1 MDLLLITDPNY
12 PEKEEESLVQLLDQ
26 GLSRL
31 HIRKPD
37 WTNIGI
43 EKLVKSIPVEHYSKI
58 SLHGDLKLAT
68 DLGLGGC
75 HFKSDQK
82 ILASS
87 LRKSK
92 SFHHLNELL
101 EVENRVLDYGFISP
115 IFDSIS
121 KQGYRAGFD
130 HQALRNWMHHDKRQL
145 GFSLYALG
153 GISRSNILKVKAMGF
168 DGVVMMGEIWK
179 EVDVASR
186 TSAFKGINKELIHAR

>member
-1 MDLLLITDPNY
+1 MLLITDPNY
-12 PEKEEESLVQLLDQ
+12 LEKEEESLIQLLDQ

-31 HIRKPD
+31 HIRKPR
-37 WTNIGI
+37 WGVTEIRT
-43 EKLVKSIPVEHYSKI
+43 LVNAIPVEYYSKI

-75 HFKSDQK
+75 HFKSNQK

-101 EVENRVLDYGFISP
+101 EVDNSVLDYGFISP

-121 KQGYRAGFD
+121 KQGY
-130 HQALRNWMHHDKRQL
+130 QAAFEYNALKNWMMEHKQGL
-145 GFSLYALG
+145 GFSVYALG
-153 GISRSNILKVKAMGF
+153 GVGRSKISVVKEMGF
-168 DGVVMMGEIWK
+168 DGAVIMGDIWK
-179 EVDVASR
+179 TGDLAARVSV
-186 TSAFKGINKELIHAR
+186 FKEIKQELIDAK